1 MDIMNKKDIS
11 EIQENKK
18 QKVEEATV
26 DIWEAIA
33 TMGADLAEA
42 QSRIGELESK
52 GGVK

>member
-1 MDIMNKKDIS
+1 MDITNKKPLS
-11 EIQENKK
+11 EMQEDKK
-18 QKVEEATV
+18 QQVEQVTS

-42 QSRIGELESK
+42 QLKISELELK

>member
-11 EIQENKK
+11 EIQEGKK
-18 QKVEEATV
+18 QKVEEATA

-42 QSRIGELESK
+42 QLKIAELELK